1 MRSVWRRL
9 YIHDEYVRTNLKR
22 NLLFI
27 VHSSWATLQQTV
39 GLSDTQIN
47 NNLRATMLYQTF
59 RENALVDKDYVPTF
73 FTPLEASDLPLL
85 QDLERRWAGFSAE
98 DLQTIMG
105 DYEWER
111 NALSENGVADVY
123 EQVRRLEQA
132 DRGVS

>member
-1 MRSVWRRL
+1 MVQ
-9 YIHDEYVRTNLKR
+9 
-22 NLLFI
+22 F
-27 VHSSWATLQQTV
+27 SWATLQQTA

-59 RENALVDKDYVPTF
+59 RENALVDKDYVPAF
-73 FTPLEASDLPLL
+73 FTPLEASDVPLL
-85 QDLERRWAGFSAE
+85 QDLERRWTGFSAE
-98 DLQTIMG
+98 DLQSIIG

-111 NALSENGVADVY
+111 NALSENGVTGIY